1 MLRENETDNVLRT
14 TASTSKLTTDINS
27 LSWMNAA
34 AAAMSTAE
42 TNTYL
47 NITADNWPNS
57 REPT

>member
-1 MLRENETDNVLRT
+1 
-14 TASTSKLTTDINS
+14 
-27 LSWMNAA
+27 MNAA

-42 TNTYL
+42 TNTCL